1 MTEFMRYVEEQ
12 KRIKVKEH
20 TRRKPRPRPRH
31 RPRRQRRMKGLW
43 LRFRGICPL
52 VLLAA
57 ADTIA
62 TALGMW
68 IFALAWTIAGLG
80 LYLGNRRGDFE

>member
-20 TRRKPRPRPRH
+20 TRRRPRPRPRH
-31 RPRRQRRMKGLW
+31 QPRRQRRMKGLW
-43 LRFRGICPL
+43 LRLKRHKPL

-62 TALGMW
+62 TALGMFP
-68 IFALAWTIAGLG
+68 FAVMWTIAGLG